1 MCYGYCGGGQCISYG
16 PWREAWGHRG
26 GSTVLILVVALV
38 AVAAVA
44 AGPVYYGAARTSI
57 LQDTVAGAPVIGRGF
72 EANETGPVTSTLL
85 SLRQTVNGLLD
96 SDLGP
101 KAAARLF
108 APPVQS
114 IEGTGLYQPYGKEF
128 ILAWRTG
135 SARIC
140 ASPGPA
146 RPRPGR

>member
-1 MCYGYCGGGQCISYG
+1 MHQLRALARGL
-16 PWREAWGHRG
+16 GHRG

-44 AGPVYYGAARTSI
+44 TGPVYYDAARTSI

-72 EANETGPVTSTLL
+72 EANETGPVTSTLRPL
-85 SLRQTVNGLLD
+85 QQTVNGLLD

-101 KAAARLF
+101 KAVARLF

-135 SARIC
+135 FC